1 MTTQITKNNQVTM
14 AFFLSEILG
23 STVYCGHKKV
33 GHLSDVLIE
42 EKAGSLPEVTHL
54 CISRPFGDPRL
65 YMPFDYVKVF
75 DLHQVILDNVRLNEY
90 ERQPSDESIF
100 LRDYVMDKKVI
111 DISENEVEV
120 VYDVKLALV
129 NGRLL
134 VTDAD
139 LSRYGLLRR
148 MHLKWLANLLG
159 RRIGSETLSWKYIQP
174 LPTDLGTF
182 KGRVKLNI
190 LRETLSEIPPVDLAD
205 ILEELDPAQR
215 VMIFEDLETEHASET
230 LEEIDPSV
238 QRSLVSSLRK
248 EKVVAL
254 LNEMTPAQAA
264 DVLSILP
271 HGETLD
277 ILALLDKEMVD
288 KIRPTLNRQEETIQ
302 SLATGRFVRFS
313 PHVKVGD
320 AEDEYRF
327 SARNKDVIMYIYVV
341 DEADKLLGVVDLKE
355 LLQADNEVKLEDI
368 MSTNIISLNLESTLR
383 EASDLFKRYGFR
395 AIPLID
401 EASGKILGVVT
412 YRDVPYRQEFM
423 DSLVFWPTPPTL
435 FSSDINFIINVG
447 NYS

>member
-1 MTTQITKNNQVTM
+1 M
-14 AFFLSEILG
+14 G
-23 STVYCGHKKV
+23 SLVYCGHKKT
-33 GHLSDVLIE
+33 GHLNDVLIE
-42 EKAGSLPEVTHL
+42 EKKGSLPEVTHL
-54 CISRPFGDPRL
+54 CVSRPFGEPRL
-65 YMPFDYVKVF
+65 YIPFENVKVF
-75 DLHQVILDNVRLNEY
+75 DLRQIVLDNVRLASFEKP
-90 ERQPSDESIF
+90 PSDESIF

-139 LSRYGLLRR
+139 LSRYGLFRR
-148 MHLKWLANLLG
+148 MHLKWLAGLLG
-159 RRIGSETLSWKYIQP
+159 ERIGSETLSWKYIQP

-182 KGRVKLNI
+182 KGRVKLNV

-215 VMIFEDLETEHASET
+215 VMIFDDLETEHASET
-230 LEEIDPSV
+230 LEEIDPNV

-248 EKVVAL
+248 EKVAAL

-264 DVLSILP
+264 DVLSVLP
-271 HGETLD
+271 HDETAD
-277 ILALLDKEMVD
+277 ILALLDREMTD
-288 KIRPTLNRQEETIQ
+288 KIRPTLMRQEETIQ
-302 SLATGRFVRFS
+302 SLATNRIIRFS
-313 PHVKVGD
+313 PHIKVGD

-341 DEADKLLGVVDLKE
+341 DDHDKLLGVIDLKE

-368 MSTNIISLNLESTLR
+368 MSTNIISLGLQSTLR

-395 AIPLID
+395 AIPLLD
-401 EASGKILGVVT
+401 ETDQKILGVVT
-412 YRDVPYRQEFM
+412 YRDVMELKHR
-423 DSLVFWPTPPTL
+423 
-435 FSSDINFIINVG
+435 FIE
-447 NYS
+447 

>member
-1 MTTQITKNNQVTM
+1 MTTHISKNNQVTM

-23 STVYCGHKKV
+23 SAVYWGHKKI

-54 CISRPFGDPRL
+54 CISRPFGDPKL
-65 YMPFDYVKVF
+65 YIPFENVKVF
-75 DLHQVILDNVRLNEY
+75 DLHQIILDHVRITDF
-90 ERQPSDESIF
+90 ERQPSEESIF

-148 MHLKWLANLLG
+148 MHLKWLANLMG
-159 RRIGSETLSWKYIQP
+159 GRIGSETLSWKYIQP

-182 KGRVKLNI
+182 KGRVKLTI

-205 ILEELDPAQR
+205 ILEELDPEQR

-248 EKVVAL
+248 EKVAAL

-271 HGETLD
+271 HGETAD
-277 ILALLDKEMVD
+277 ILALLDKEMAE
-288 KIRPTLNRQEETIQ
+288 KIRPTLLKQEESIQ
-302 SLATGRFVRFS
+302 SLATNRFIRFS

-341 DEADKLLGVVDLKE
+341 DDKDRLLGVIDLKE
-355 LLQADNEVKLEDI
+355 LLQADNEMRLEDI
-368 MSTNIISLNLESTLR
+368 MSINIISLNLQSTLR
-383 EASDLFKRYGFR
+383 EASDLFKRYGYR
-395 AIPLID
+395 AIPLLD
-401 EASGKILGVVT
+401 ETDNKIMGVVT
-412 YRDVPYRQEFM
+412 YRDVIELKHR
-423 DSLVFWPTPPTL
+423 
-435 FSSDINFIINVG
+435 FIE
-447 NYS
+447 